1 MIWFPY
7 KGTAVVIWSLFV
19 STETVP
25 EFCHRELVPRN
36 RFYRGR
42 DQPKTSHLGSRL
54 THRLHSSLQPIPTF
68 AIYSLAMLASGGL
81 IDQALA
87 ESVISN
93 NSEAQNVEPKA
104 VDDAVFEDSTEI
116 KLKQISQAIASPEV
130 IVNPELASLAF
141 EFSEYPSL
149 ESTLDINSSIP
160 QETINSQQT
169 EKLAAEGEL
178 IADRTQ
184 EVEELQEELRNLE
197 EVDGGKFQASPSLS
211 IVIPTGF
218 GADRGTGFVG
228 ATYQE
233 QTRFSNKDDGSLGIG
248 VGLGDAR
255 KAVGVELSYTIASFG
270 SNRDFGSGGFN
281 LKVHRQL
288 GNDWAVAAGWNGFID
303 VGDDNDFEDSVY
315 GVVSKVVRTRDDIN
329 QPFSRVAF
337 SAGLGSGQ
345 FQTADD
351 VADDEDNINVFGNVA
366 VRVARPVSVIAEWSG
381 QDLGVGVSIAPFKNV
396 PLVITPAVRDL
407 TGAGNEAR
415 FVLGTGFAWKF

>member
-1 MIWFPY
+1 
-7 KGTAVVIWSLFV
+7 
-19 STETVP
+19 
-25 EFCHRELVPRN
+25 
-36 RFYRGR
+36 
-42 DQPKTSHLGSRL
+42 
-54 THRLHSSLQPIPTF
+54 
-68 AIYSLAMLASGGL
+68 MLASGGL
-81 IDQALA
+81 INQALA
-87 ESVISN
+87 EPAISN
-93 NSEAQNVEPKA
+93 NSEAQDFEPEK
-104 VDDAVFEDSTEI
+104 VDDVAFKNSTEVEAE
-116 KLKQISQAIASPEV
+116 QVSPAIASPEV
-130 IVNPELASLAF
+130 IIKPELASSAF
-141 EFSEYPSL
+141 GFSELTKFENSL
-149 ESTLDINSSIP
+149 KVDDSSIP
-160 QETINSQQT
+160 QETIDSQQT
-169 EKLAAEGEL
+169 QKLTAKGEL

-184 EVEELQEELRNLE
+184 EVEKLQDELRELE
-197 EVDGGKFQASPSLS
+197 EVDAGKFQASPSLS

-218 GADRGTGFVG
+218 GADRGTGFVS

-255 KAVGVELSYTIASFG
+255 QAVGVELSYTIASFG
-270 SNRDFGSGGFN
+270 SNRDFGTGGFN

-315 GVVSKVVRTRDDIN
+315 GVVSKVVRTRDDLN
-329 QPFSRVAF
+329 LPFSRVAF

-381 QDLGVGVSIAPFKNV
+381 QDLGVGVSIAPFKNF

-407 TGAGNEAR
+407 TGAGDEAR
-415 FVLGTGFAWKF
+415 FVIGSGFAWKF